1 MNNSLEGTIS
11 SISLEEE
18 LAAIFAILYVQF
30 IYVLFM
36 HSLVSF
42 GIFPIAINVPFRS
55 FLIIFNRY
63 RKKAENTKKMNIMIK
78 LNTTEYGKKVIDE
91 Q

>member
-1 MNNSLEGTIS
+1 
-11 SISLEEE
+11 
-18 LAAIFAILYVQF
+18 
-30 IYVLFM
+30 M

-42 GIFPIAINVPFRS
+42 GICLFPITINVPFRS

-78 LNTTEYGKKVIDE
+78 LNTTEYGKNVIEE

>member
-1 MNNSLEGTIS
+1 MRR
-11 SISLEEE
+11 
-18 LAAIFAILYVQF
+18 
-30 IYVLFM
+30 
-36 HSLVSF
+36 
-42 GIFPIAINVPFRS
+42 GICLFPITIDVPFRS

>member
-1 MNNSLEGTIS
+1 
-11 SISLEEE
+11 
-18 LAAIFAILYVQF
+18 
-30 IYVLFM
+30 M